1 MLKFTTMA
9 NSKQP
14 SRFGVVSRRLLK
26 LFAGGFIFLILISVV
41 GLWLAGRFAPNLLDA
56 VLSSKAGASLTCET
70 NQTNLLVGRLSLEN
84 FQVTNPN
91 RWKEKSFLKVKSLK
105 VDLNPL
111 SFIGG
116 GTRRIQQL
124 ECDIDELVLVGSRS
138 YMKDNNAQDILRG
151 LKGASTTAAA
161 SEVKSEANSADD
173 AKKSFFIGNARI
185 RVGHVKIIVETE
197 GRAPEVILDREFNFV
212 FEAKNV
218 TEKNLNQTVTIPLGA
233 QALAS
238 VAVVAPRLSMEIA
251 NHELRKSITEKL
263 LGEKK

>member
-1 MLKFTTMA
+1 MAKSEQFT
-9 NSKQP
+9 
-14 SRFGVVSRRLLK
+14 RFGIVSRRLLK
-26 LFAGGFIFLILISVV
+26 LLAGVLVFLILVSVI
-41 GLWLAGRFAPNLLDA
+41 GLWLVGRFAPTILDTA
-56 VLSSKAGASLTCET
+56 LSTKAGAGLTCET

-84 FQVTNPN
+84 FQITNPS
-91 RWKEKSFLKVKSLK
+91 RWQEKSFLKVKSLK
-105 VDLNPL
+105 IDLNPL

-116 GTRRIQQL
+116 GARHIQQL
-124 ECDIDELVLVGSRS
+124 ECDIDELVLVGSKR
-138 YMKDNNAQDILRG
+138 YMKDNNAQDILRA
-151 LKGASTTAAA
+151 LKGEASPASSAAKPDT
-161 SEVKSEANSADD
+161 ENEPTP
-173 AKKSFFIGNARI
+173 KKSFLIDNARI

>member
-1 MLKFTTMA
+1 MA
-9 NSKQP
+9 KSEHF
-14 SRFGVVSRRLLK
+14 SRLGNVSRRLLK
-26 LFAGGFIFLILISVV
+26 LLAGLIVFLILVSVI
-41 GLWLAGRFAPNLLDA
+41 GLWLVGRFAPTILDTA
-56 VLSSKAGASLTCET
+56 LSTKAGAGLTCET

-84 FQVTNPN
+84 FQITNPS
-91 RWKEKSFLKVKSLK
+91 RWQERSFLKVKSLK

-116 GTRRIQQL
+116 GTRHIQQL
-124 ECDIDELVLVGSRS
+124 ECDIDELVLVGSKR
-138 YMKDNNAQDILRG
+138 YMKDNNAQDILRA
-151 LKGASTTAAA
+151 LKGEGSPAS
-161 SEVKSEANSADD
+161 SEAKPDD
-173 AKKSFFIGNARI
+173 ETEPSPKKSFLIGTARI

-233 QALAS
+233 EALAS

>member
-1 MLKFTTMA
+1 MAKSEQFT
-9 NSKQP
+9 
-14 SRFGVVSRRLLK
+14 RLGLVSRRFLK
-26 LFAGGFIFLILISVV
+26 LLAGVLVFLILVSVI
-41 GLWLAGRFAPNLLDA
+41 GLWLVGRFAPTILDTA
-56 VLSSKAGASLTCET
+56 LSTKAGAGLTCET

-84 FQVTNPN
+84 FQITNPS
-91 RWKEKSFLKVKSLK
+91 RWQEKSFLKVKSLK
-105 VDLNPL
+105 IDLNPL

-116 GTRRIQQL
+116 GTRHIQQL
-124 ECDIDELVLVGSRS
+124 ECDIDELVLVGSKR
-138 YMKDNNAQDILRG
+138 YMKDNNAQDILRA
-151 LKGASTTAAA
+151 LKGEASSA
-161 SEVKSEANSADD
+161 SSSAVKSNTENEPTS
-173 AKKSFFIGNARI
+173 KKSFLIDNALI

-197 GRAPEVILDREFNFV
+197 DRAPEVILDREFNFV

>member
-1 MLKFTTMA
+1 MLKITSMA
-9 NSKQP
+9 KSEHF
-14 SRFGVVSRRLLK
+14 SRLGNVSRRLLK
-26 LFAGGFIFLILISVV
+26 LLAGLLGFLILVSVI
-41 GLWLAGRFAPNLLDA
+41 GLWLVGRFAPTILDTA
-56 VLSSKAGASLTCET
+56 LSTKAGSGLICET

-84 FQVTNPN
+84 FQITNPA
-91 RWKEKSFLKVKSLK
+91 RWQEKSFLKVKSLK
-105 VDLNPL
+105 IDLNPL

-116 GTRRIQQL
+116 GSRHIRQL
-124 ECDIDELVLVGSRS
+124 ECDIDELVLVGSKK
-138 YMKDNNAQDILRG
+138 YMKDNNAQDILRA
-151 LKGASTTAAA
+151 LKGEASPA
-161 SEVKSEANSADD
+161 SSGTKPDTKNEPTP
-173 AKKSFFIGNARI
+173 KKSFLIDNARI

>member
-1 MLKFTTMA
+1 MA
-9 NSKQP
+9 NSEQL
-14 SRFGVVSRRLLK
+14 SRFGIVSKRLLK
-26 LFAGGFIFLILISVV
+26 LLAGVLLILILITVV
-41 GLWLAGRFAPNLLDA
+41 GLWTAGRFAPNLLDA
-56 VLSSKAGASLTCET
+56 VLTSKAGASLTCET

-84 FQVTNPN
+84 LQVTNPE

-105 VDLNPL
+105 VDLNPWSL
-111 SFIGG
+111 ISG
-116 GTRRIQQL
+116 GTPHIQHL

-151 LKGASTTAAA
+151 LKGASTPVP
-161 SEVKSEANSADD
+161 EVKSEEQPAD
-173 AKKSFFIGNARI
+173 APKKSFFIGNARI

-197 GRAPEVILDREFNFV
+197 GRTPEVILDRDFNFV